1 MSQLTPVCPFTD
13 VLTWTWIQTPTL
25 TPLCVCVCV
34 CSGEADLEQVK
45 LSSRRSRADEEVFG
59 EQETLALSFLPQRE
73 RAQADLT
80 EHAPLA
86 AGRQL
91 DQRAWTW
98 SRSEE

>member
-1 MSQLTPVCPFTD
+1 MDFKQPVTNINST
-13 VLTWTWIQTPTL
+13 V
-25 TPLCVCVCV
+25 CVCVCV
-34 CSGEADLEQVK
+34 CVCPCSGEADLEQVK
-45 LSSRRSRADEEVFG
+45 LPSRCSRADEEVFG

-73 RAQADLT
+73 RAQPDLT

>member
-1 MSQLTPVCPFTD
+1 MY
-13 VLTWTWIQTPTL
+13 LTWTWIQTLTL

-59 EQETLALSFLPQRE
+59 EQETLALSFLPQCE